1 MFKQFNSNQLQKIQQ
16 PNSILR
22 AENCENQNKDYDDS
36 QSFAIF
42 RVFL

>member
-22 AENCENQNKDYDDS
+22 DENCENQNKDHNPMRLPKNNT
-36 QSFAIF
+36 F
-42 RVFL
+42 